1 MADEAFAG
9 SANHDGK
16 IGEGSGELI
25 ELGDQLN
32 VLSECFAKANT
43 RVDNNSTARDSTA
56 FGHGDTA
63 TQAMRNV
70 AHYVRDGW

>member
-32 VLSECFAKANT
+32 VLSECFTKANT
-43 RVDNNSTARDSTA
+43 RVDNN
-56 FGHGDTA
+56 
-63 TQAMRNV
+63 
-70 AHYVRDGW
+70 